1 MGDPDQLLLAL
12 WRQRDQ
18 QERNVMHP
26 VNAVDKQPDHR
37 VIELIEHLEEPLT
50 ARSGRQAAE
59 HVAQRLGIGGS
70 GNSQRPDAAAPGC
83 RRPCLHDRAHARAKV
98 TSDGTKAA

>member
-1 MGDPDQLLLAL
+1 MGDPDELLLAL
-12 WRQRDQ
+12 WRQHDQ
-18 QERNVMHP
+18 QERNVMYP

-37 VIELIEHLEEPLT
+37 VIELIEHLEEPVM

-70 GNSQRPDAAAPGC
+70 GQQPA
-83 RRPCLHDRAHARAKV
+83 
-98 TSDGTKAA
+98 T